1 MLMVALSMPA
11 QAAKLIPAKTQASQ
25 ERMVLMPLRV
35 GEQERALQ
43 GSMEAAVVEGLQHK
57 YQVLSGE
64 QVAKKAR
71 EIFSKESRVTTRT
84 ECDETRCMQ
93 GIAEAFQAELIA
105 TASVTRQDGGYFLA
119 LSIQNI
125 FDNKVVYSRS
135 LPCRNCDAFQMVEKL
150 KELGGKA
157 VTPQSTVPPALQT
170 LQVAG
175 VSTGAYGLRDCAEC
189 PEMMVIPAGKF
200 EMGGN
205 QGESNEA
212 PQHTVTISKSFALGK
227 TEVTQGLWFA
237 IMGNRPAMFNSCGD
251 ACPVEN
257 VSWHEVQSFI
267 ARLNAKTGKNYRM
280 PTEAEWE
287 YACRAGG
294 MQQYCGGDDAG
305 RLAWSTLNSRGTTHP
320 VAMLGANAFGLYDMS
335 GNVWEWVEDNYHD
348 SYVQQSKSFI
358 DMLGSETVSSMS
370 SKLKL
375 WESASTESIKAPEDG
390 SAWKDDGSK
399 LVLRGGSWKY
409 VPQFLRAATRMG
421 ATPAEQTDEFG
432 FRLARDLP

>member
-1 MLMVALSMPA
+1 MVVLSLPA
-11 QAAKLIPAKTQASQ
+11 QAAKLIPAKTQAAQ
-25 ERMVLMPLRV
+25 ERLVLMPLRV
-35 GEQERALQ
+35 SEQERSLQ
-43 GSMEAAVVEGLQHK
+43 GSMEAAIVEGLHHK
-57 YQVLSGE
+57 YQILFGE

-93 GIAEAFQAELIA
+93 GIAEAFQAELLA
-105 TASVTRQDGGYFLA
+105 TVSITKQDGGYFLA

-125 FDNKVVYSRS
+125 FDNKVVYSKS

-150 KELGGKA
+150 KELGGKP
-157 VTPQSTVPPALQT
+157 VTPLSAAPPTLQT

-175 VSTGAYGLRDCAEC
+175 SSTGPNGFRDCAEC
-189 PEMMVIPAGKF
+189 PELVVIPAGKF
-200 EMGGN
+200 EMGN
-205 QGESNEA
+205 DKGESNEA
-212 PQHTVTISKSFALGK
+212 PQHTVTIGKSFALGR
-227 TEVTQGLWFA
+227 TEVTQGQWFA

-251 ACPVEN
+251 TCPVEN

-267 ARLNAKTGKNYRM
+267 AQLNAKTGKHYRL
-280 PTEAEWE
+280 PTESEWE

-294 MQQYCGGDDAG
+294 IQQYCGGDDAS
-305 RLAWSTLNSRGTTHP
+305 RLAWSTLNSRGTTHQ
-320 VAMLGANAFGLYDMS
+320 VARLGANAFGLHDMS

-348 SYVQQSKSFI
+348 TYVLQNKSFI
-358 DMLGSETVSSMS
+358 DVLGSETVSSMS
-370 SKLKL
+370 SKFKL
-375 WESASTESIKAPEDG
+375 WESASEESIKAPEDG
-390 SAWKDDGSK
+390 SAWKDDGIK

-421 ATPAEQTDEFG
+421 AAPEEQTDEYG